1 MLSNGI
7 FLEEAD
13 LSRGIMPTGPFGK
26 QKFMDT
32 TVYVSLSHQIAL
44 RRQLDLIAGNI
55 ANAET
60 TGYRRENAVFQSYL
74 EHQPL
79 SGSRAARNVNYVL
92 DYGVA
97 RDHSPGD
104 ISQTNN
110 PLDVALT
117 GEGFFT
123 VALQDDQTAYTRN
136 GHFSLSEDGFLVTAN
151 GAKLLDRNGNR
162 FQFATDEKDIQISP
176 DGTVTSSAGEKGQ
189 LALARFASDV
199 GLERLGDTLYQGT
212 NAEPVAP
219 ERVQLRTG
227 FLEKSN
233 VKAIVETTEMI
244 DVLRTYQSTTKLLDH
259 YEDMRKRGIERL
271 GKIN

>member
-1 MLSNGI
+1 
-7 FLEEAD
+7 
-13 LSRGIMPTGPFGK
+13 MPTVLLGK
-26 QKFMDT
+26 QNVMDT

-60 TGYRRENAVFQSYL
+60 SGYRRENAVFQSYL
-74 EHQPL
+74 ERQPL
-79 SGSRAARNVNYVL
+79 AGTKAARNVNYVL

-97 RDHSPGD
+97 RDSSPGD
-104 ISQTNN
+104 MSQTNN

-123 VALQDDQTAYTRN
+123 VALGNDAIAYTRN
-136 GHFSLSEDGFLVTAN
+136 GHFSLSEDGYLTTAN
-151 GAKLLDRNGNR
+151 GARLLDRNGNPFR
-162 FQFATDEKDIQISP
+162 FDSDEKNIQISP
-176 DGTVTSSAGEKGQ
+176 DGSVSSSAGEKGQ
-189 LALARFASDV
+189 LALARFASDT
-199 GLERLGDTLYQGT
+199 GLTRLGDTLYQGA

-219 ERVQLRTG
+219 ENVKLRSG

-233 VKAIVETTEMI
+233 VKPIVETTEMI
-244 DVLRTYQSTTKLLDH
+244 DVLRTYQSTTRLLDR